1 MRVRV
6 IAALSLTALL
16 LAAYAALAN
25 PPLQA
30 QTTPQTTTTTL
41 VSNIDSSGYRP
52 QNGIWISGVLAQSI
66 TTGPDTAG
74 YPILEVRLFLRAA
87 AGRSTNIMI
96 KEDDNGEPGA
106 LVAALTN
113 PDRFTDL
120 SLITFTAPEGTT
132 LDPDTTY
139 WITVNEGLADG
150 VRGVT
155 PQTTSSNN
163 DAGEIG
169 WSIGDEHLK
178 QLENGEDWGGWTNT
192 LYIEIKSTEGAVAA
206 SSDASLR
213 SMYIHPSPLIPGS
226 GGQIRLRPNFSP
238 NVTDYTA
245 KAVNWIDR
253 VTVSI
258 YKRDV
263 RASTVFSR
271 GQWPNRED
279 YASFDLEYGSSTLT
293 VTVTAEDGSTKTY
306 TITLNRSADPP
317 EPTDC
322 PTGATWCAT
331 MAAYYFRSNGVT
343 RDGAL
348 PRLFEGAGYS
358 VYGVVG
364 DMSSRTFDHGGRRYT
379 VLRLDW
385 YRQSSRDGLTVYSD
399 YLQFGTEPA
408 LPFGSV
414 LQVDNR
420 TFTLDGDNDT
430 RHPGHHSWWIRSN
443 PFDWALGDHV
453 TLSLKLPDSDNAKLR
468 DLALTDADGDPITL
482 TPDEFDRNVAD
493 YTALVS
499 NEIESVTLSAT
510 ASDSNATIAITND
523 DDTSTPDKAVLDL
536 SVGSNNDFTVRVTS
550 QSGDSRKT
558 YTVNVTRSATQLQT
572 ANNPATGGPAISG
585 TAQVGE
591 TLTATTLLID
601 DADGLENASYSYQ
614 WARQDLATSASRD
627 ISGATGSTYT
637 VSPDDRNRFIRVTV
651 SFADDA
657 GNDETLTSY
666 WLFIPPP
673 ANNPATG
680 APTINGT
687 AEVGETLTAD
697 TSTIADSDG
706 LTNVAYR
713 YQWLADDGNSV
724 MEISGATYS
733 TYTLAAADAGK
744 TIKLKVSFTDDADH
758 EEALRSSATDI
769 VSFAVQQQT
778 ANNSA
783 TGAPRINGTAQVG
796 ETLTVDT
803 STIADSDGLTNVAY
817 RYQWLANDGNSVTDI
832 SGATYSTYTLA
843 AVDAG
848 RTIQVHVSFTDDAG
862 NEEALSSEATASVRA
877 PRTEG
882 SAPDTPHLATGTA
895 VFIGAVDLVWDDAP
909 GADSYDV
916 QLYGS
921 GRWIDLPGDGV
932 AIALYGAGAIIS
944 ELDPE
949 TSLWLRVRAA
959 NAHGISDWSNIY
971 YMASTSQFKLGRR
984 ARPAN
989 LRASGAPVINGT
1001 AQVGATLWADTA
1013 EIEDGNG
1020 LDRVQF
1026 QYQWTSNDGS
1036 ADTDIAGATDSTYTW
1051 SDADAGKTIKVRVS
1065 FTDRGGYAES
1075 LTSAALATVATAPAI
1090 NNPATGAPRINGT
1103 AEVGETLTANTSSI
1117 ADADGLTNV
1126 AYKYQWLAN
1135 DGNSVIEISGAT
1147 DSTYTLAAADA
1158 GTTIKVQVSFT
1169 DDAGNEEALTSS
1181 ATDTVSFAVQ
1191 QQTANNPATGAPRIN
1206 GTAEVGETLTAN
1218 TSTIADADGLTN
1230 VAYKYQWLANDGNSV
1245 VEISGATDSTYTLA
1259 AADEGN
1265 TIKVQVSFT
1274 DDADNEETLTSEP
1287 TNTVAEL
1294 PRPPL
1299 TASLSSTPESHDGQS
1314 QFSFELRFSEELR
1327 LSYRTLKF
1335 DAFTVTGGT
1344 VTRAQRIVKRSNIG
1358 WRITVEPYSNSAIRI
1373 LLPASTDCDATGAIC
1388 TTDGRRFSSPLELSV
1403 SGPSG

>member
-1 MRVRV
+1 MLRRNRRASDRLAGCRWVDAGSNNNALKKTAPGVSLRVRV

-16 LAAYAALAN
+16 LAAYAALAT

-52 QNGIWISGVLAQSI
+52 QNGIWISGVIAQSI

-74 YPILEVRLFLRAA
+74 YPILEVRLFLRGA

-213 SMYIHPSPLIPGS
+213 SMYIHPSPHRADA
-226 GGQIRLRPNFSP
+226 GGQIRLRPDFSP
-238 NVTDYTA
+238 NVTVYTA
-245 KAVNWIDR
+245 KVVNWIDR

-258 YKRDV
+258 YKRNV
-263 RASTVFSR
+263 RASTEFST
-271 GQWPNRED
+271 GQWLNRED
-279 YASFDLEYGSSTLT
+279 YASFDLANGSSTLT
-293 VTVTAEDGSTKTY
+293 VTVTAEDASTKIY
-306 TITLNRSADPP
+306 AITLERSAEPP
-317 EPTDC
+317 EPIDC
-322 PTGATWCAT
+322 PTDTTWCAT

-399 YLQFGTEPA
+399 YLQFGAEPA

-453 TLSLKLPDSDNAKLR
+453 TLSLKLPDSDNANLD
-468 DLALTDADGDPITL
+468 DLALTDAGGDPITL
-482 TPDEFDRNVAD
+482 TPEEFDRNVAD
-493 YTALVS
+493 YTALVA

-523 DDTSTPDKAVLDL
+523 DDTSTPDKAVLAL

-558 YTVNVTRSATQLQT
+558 YSVNVTRSATQLQT

-614 WARQDLATSASRD
+614 WARQDLATSASSD

-687 AEVGETLTAD
+687 AEVRETLTAD

-724 MEISGATYS
+724 TDISGATYS

-744 TIKLKVSFTDDADH
+744 TIKVKVSFTDDADH
-758 EEALRSSATDI
+758 EEALTSSATDI

-783 TGAPRINGTAQVG
+783 TGAPRINGTAEVR

-817 RYQWLANDGNSVTDI
+817 RYQWLADDGNSVTDI

-843 AVDAG
+843 AADAG

-862 NEEALSSEATASVRA
+862 NEETLSSEATASVKA
-877 PRTEG
+877 LRTED
-882 SAPDTPHLATGTA
+882 SAPDTPHLATGTT
-895 VFIGAVDLVWDDAP
+895 VFVGAVDLVWDDA
-909 GADSYDV
+909 
-916 QLYGS
+916 L
-921 GRWIDLPGDGV
+921 
-932 AIALYGAGAIIS
+932 
-944 ELDPE
+944 
-949 TSLWLRVRAA
+949 
-959 NAHGISDWSNIY
+959 
-971 YMASTSQFKLGRR
+971 
-984 ARPAN
+984 
-989 LRASGAPVINGT
+989 API
-1001 AQVGATLWADTA
+1001 
-1013 EIEDGNG
+1013 
-1020 LDRVQF
+1020 
-1026 QYQWTSNDGS
+1026 
-1036 ADTDIAGATDSTYTW
+1036 
-1051 SDADAGKTIKVRVS
+1051 
-1065 FTDRGGYAES
+1065 
-1075 LTSAALATVATAPAI
+1075 LTTCSC
-1090 NNPATGAPRINGT
+1090 TGAVGGLICLET
-1103 AEVGETLTANTSSI
+1103 ALRSRCTGQAPSSASWIQKIHSGCVCAQRTLTASRIGPISTTWLLLVNSS
-1117 ADADGLTNV
+1117 
-1126 AYKYQWLAN
+1126 W
-1135 DGNSVIEISGAT
+1135 
-1147 DSTYTLAAADA
+1147 A
-1158 GTTIKVQVSFT
+1158 G
-1169 DDAGNEEALTSS
+1169 G
-1181 ATDTVSFAVQ
+1181 
-1191 QQTANNPATGAPRIN
+1191 PGR
-1206 GTAEVGETLTAN
+1206 
-1218 TSTIADADGLTN
+1218 
-1230 VAYKYQWLANDGNSV
+1230 
-1245 VEISGATDSTYTLA
+1245 
-1259 AADEGN
+1259 
-1265 TIKVQVSFT
+1265 
-1274 DDADNEETLTSEP
+1274 P
-1287 TNTVAEL
+1287 T
-1294 PRPPL
+1294 
-1299 TASLSSTPESHDGQS
+1299 
-1314 QFSFELRFSEELR
+1314 
-1327 LSYRTLKF
+1327 
-1335 DAFTVTGGT
+1335 
-1344 VTRAQRIVKRSNIG
+1344 
-1358 WRITVEPYSNSAIRI
+1358 
-1373 LLPASTDCDATGAIC
+1373 
-1388 TTDGRRFSSPLELSV
+1388 
-1403 SGPSG
+1403 